1 MAKKKKTARRKA
13 APARGRSR
21 AAAKKTTPR
30 KKSSRKMAKDDGTGQ
45 DLDQVRD
52 LLFGAQMRESDK
64 RFAAM
69 EERLHAAANDLRDE
83 IRKRFDSLEQ
93 YVKSEVATLGDQLKK
108 EQSERTA
115 AVKQLVSDLASTAK
129 SLEKFADKT
138 TQDQQKL
145 RGQLH
150 DQGKQLTDAMQSADS
165 AEAEARMAA
174 VADLSDAKADRVA
187 IAGLLNDMAVQL
199 AGKSGKKK

>member
-1 MAKKKKTARRKA
+1 MAKKKTAKRKA
-13 APARGRSR
+13 TKARGRSR
-21 AAAKKTTPR
+21 AAAKSRTTK
-30 KKSSRKMAKDDGTGQ
+30 KKSSRNMTKNDGTEQ

-52 LLFGAQMRESDK
+52 LLFGSQMRESDK

-93 YVKSEVATLGDQLKK
+93 YVKGEVAALSDQLKK

-115 AVKQLVSDLASTAK
+115 SVKQVVNDLASTAR

-138 TQDQQKL
+138 GSEQQKL
-145 RGQLH
+145 RGQLL
-150 DQGKQLTDAMQSADS
+150 DQGKQLAEELHEADAAQTDA
-165 AEAEARMAA
+165 RLAA
-174 VADLSDAKADRVA
+174 VAELSDAKADRVA
-187 IAGLLNDMAVQL
+187 IAGLLNDMAVKL
-199 AGKSGKKK
+199 AGKGGRKK